1 MGWGVGACGVCVGA
15 WEDGCCGVRGV
26 CRGVW
31 GCGGIVWGLW
41 GEKVSLA
48 PLYYPETLVNPDTCL
63 GTSKKLLYHVS
74 EF

>member
-1 MGWGVGACGVCVGA
+1 MFGVCGVVWGVS
-15 WEDGCCGVRGV
+15 
-26 CRGVW
+26 
-31 GCGGIVWGLW
+31 GGGLW

-48 PLYYPETLVNPDTCL
+48 PLYYPDTLVNPDTCL